1 MYIIYIHSYIY
12 THIYHRLF
20 QLPDTSAGTKK
31 KGRRYRNV
39 NKHSQRMERKCLK
52 KVVKS
57 SLKKAKIKYWH
68 LTDTVKRRKVTEK
81 SSFLQRAGNLT
92 CYIKENFTWKFS
104 FPIYFQCR
112 HVSALQGTSC
122 PCFMLLVMTTRC
134 DNSTA

>member
-31 KGRRYRNV
+31 GRRYRNV
-39 NKHSQRMERKCLK
+39 NKHSQRMERRCLK

-81 SSFLQRAGNLT
+81 AA
-92 CYIKENFTWKFS
+92 FS
-104 FPIYFQCR
+104 NEQEI
-112 HVSALQGTSC
+112 
-122 PCFMLLVMTTRC
+122 
-134 DNSTA
+134 